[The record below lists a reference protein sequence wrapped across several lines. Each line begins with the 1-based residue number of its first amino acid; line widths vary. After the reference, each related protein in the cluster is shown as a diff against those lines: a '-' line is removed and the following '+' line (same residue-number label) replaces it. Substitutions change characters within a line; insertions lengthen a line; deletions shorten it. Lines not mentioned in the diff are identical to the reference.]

1 MLLLLSYIY
10 INVGV
15 GILQALEKTTV
26 LKLNFDYTNKRTKF
40 KITVASPKEVQQE
53 VEHTHTSV
61 DEDRKLYLQAAIVR
75 IMKARKV
82 LQHSL
87 LIQEVNIFIHIEGT
101 FWHACI

>member
-1 MLLLLSYIY
+1 M
-10 INVGV
+10 
-15 GILQALEKTTV
+15 
-26 LKLNFDYTNKRTKF
+26 
-40 KITVASPKEVQQE
+40 ASPKETQQE

-87 LIQEVNIFIHIEGT
+87 LIQEVIKIFIHIKYSLKEP
-101 FWHACI
+101 FLRHASI